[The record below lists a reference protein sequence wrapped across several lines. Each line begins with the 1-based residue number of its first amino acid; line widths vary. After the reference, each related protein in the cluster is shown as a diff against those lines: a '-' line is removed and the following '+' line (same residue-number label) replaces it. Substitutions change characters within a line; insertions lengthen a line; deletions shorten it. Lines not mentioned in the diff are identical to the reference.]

1 MDKEIF
7 EDHYFLRW
15 TIDDLIDAQDKMKTL
30 IELYNDKKKIRY
42 SSYLNVVEECKNT
55 FQDIYETFD
64 MLIDETYPE

>member
-30 IELYNDKKKIRY
+30 IELYKDKKKIRY

-55 FQDIYETFD
+55 FQDIYETFG